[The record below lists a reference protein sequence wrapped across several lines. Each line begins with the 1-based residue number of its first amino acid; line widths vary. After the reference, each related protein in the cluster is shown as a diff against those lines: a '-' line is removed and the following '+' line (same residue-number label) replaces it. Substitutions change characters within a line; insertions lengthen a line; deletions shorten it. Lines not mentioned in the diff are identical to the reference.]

1 MAMKIY
7 TRTGDAGETS
17 LFGGGRVQ
25 KNDPRVAAYGEVDE
39 LNSFVGALIVTLET
53 SPNTHATAEL
63 LKIRSFLQALQ
74 NRLFDL
80 GAELATGDE
89 KFLEKLPRR
98 ISAADTEEL
107 EKAIDS
113 MQAELKPL
121 KNFILPGGS
130 AAAAQAHICRSV
142 SRRAERAM
150 IETGIAPPHLIA
162 FINRAS
168 DYFFVLARYLN
179 HLTHTPEPEW
189 EK

>member
-1 MAMKIY
+1 MKIY
-7 TRTGDAGETS
+7 TKTGDSGETS
-17 LFGGGRVQ
+17 LFGGGRV
-25 KNDPRVAAYGEVDE
+25 KKSDARVAAYGEVDE
-39 LNSFVGALIVTLET
+39 LNSFVGALIASLDADPSAQGASEM
-53 SPNTHATAEL
+53 
-63 LKIRSFLQALQ
+63 LKIRSFLQTLQ

-98 ISAADTEEL
+98 ISAADTEKFET
-107 EKAIDS
+107 AIDA
-113 MQAELKPL
+113 MQSQLQPL
-121 KNFILPGGS
+121 KNFILPGGC

-150 IETGIAPPHLIA
+150 IETGVTPPHLIA

-179 HLTHTPEPEW
+179 HLANTAEPEW